1 MVYCFDA
8 MLYRW
13 LVIELK
19 FRSIIILLHEQV
31 Q

>member
-1 MVYCFDA
+1 MVYCFEA

-13 LVIELK
+13 LVIEFK
-19 FRSIIILLHEQV
+19 PRSVIILLHEQV